1 MAEQNPD
8 LLVSD
13 IITDVEARLNAPDL
27 ATSVYLPWIST
38 AAQRIYRALCALGQ
52 EGKERYFGASGTI
65 SLTTNTLEHNIL
77 SSISDFGGFID
88 VEVLYGATGDTR
100 SKATKL
106 RSVSQWRDLSNVS
119 TDYRSKVTPL
129 YYQSGNNIG
138 IIPVPPESGA
148 IAYIRY
154 IRKLPQYTDADDVI
168 NIPYRFS
175 WPIYDY
181 VEAKALQRTN
191 EDFST
196 SRQIE
201 MDFRADID
209 DLTQMAADEINEND
223 GSNRVEV
230 SSNSTIFDDPLNA
243 L

>member
-1 MAEQNPD
+1 MADQNPD

-13 IITDVEARLNAPDL
+13 IITDVEARLNAPGL

-38 AAQRIYRALCALGQ
+38 SAQRIYRALTALGQ
-52 EGKERYFGASGTI
+52 EGKERYFGASDTI
-65 SLTTNTLEHNIL
+65 SLTTSTLEHDIFG
-77 SSISDFGGFID
+77 SIPDFGSFIS
-88 VEVLYGATGDTR
+88 VEVLYGASGDVR
-100 SKATKL
+100 RKASKL
-106 RSVSQWRDLSNVS
+106 RSVSQWPDLSNVTTS
-119 TDYRSKVTPL
+119 YRAKDVPL
-129 YYQSGNNIG
+129 YYQSGDNIG

-148 IAYIRY
+148 VAYIRY

-168 NIPYRFS
+168 EIPYRFT

-201 MDFRADID
+201 MDFRADVD
-209 DLTQMAADEINEND
+209 ALTEMAADEMNEND
-223 GSNRVEV
+223 GTNAVEETDTEL
-230 SSNSTIFDDPLNA
+230 SDDPLHA
-243 L
+243 I